1 MSIEHHQPPSPRRWQ
16 PVLISAAFGVAAIG
30 LLAGTAPKPRPAP
43 KPAVAAPAA
52 AVPKAPSYRE
62 IRDRELLAPAGGP
75 SELALQQ
82 PLPAEVSQTVAAALD
97 QRRNAVAQRKRLR
110 AYDGAPPAVPHAVQ
124 QDGLLACAACH
135 AEGLRVGAK
144 PIPQISHAN
153 YTLCTQCHVP
163 KEAPLPPEAER
174 LAQSVGDSRFVG
186 HWTAPY
192 GRRAWAGAP
201 PATPHST
208 WMRDNCS
215 ACHGGSATLGLASS
229 HPWRSSCVQ
238 CHALQADLEQ
248 MPRGAVAAVGPTAH
262 GAALGPQPK
271 LP

>member
-1 MSIEHHQPPSPRRWQ
+1 MSTENHNPPAARRWQ
-16 PVLISAAFGVAAIG
+16 HLLISGAFGVAAIG
-30 LLAGTAPKPRPAP
+30 LLAGTAPKPRPSP
-43 KPAVAAPAA
+43 KPAVAAAAA
-52 AVPKAPSYRE
+52 AVAKAPSYRE
-62 IRDRELLAPAGGP
+62 IRERELQPPGPGP

-82 PLPAEVSQTVAAALD
+82 PLPVEVSASVAAALD
-97 QRRNAVAQRKRLR
+97 QRHNAVEERKRLR

-135 AEGLRVGAK
+135 AEGLRLGAK

-163 KEAPLPPEAER
+163 KAAPLPPEAER
-174 LAQSVGDSRFVG
+174 LAQSVGDSSFVG
-186 HWTAPY
+186 YWAPSF

-215 ACHGGSATLGLASS
+215 ACHGGSASVGLASS

-238 CHALQADLEQ
+238 CHAVKAGLEQ
-248 MPRGAVAAVGPTAH
+248 MPRGAVAAIGPSVQ
-262 GAALGPQPK
+262 GAELGPQPK

>member
-1 MSIEHHQPPSPRRWQ
+1 MSTEPESPAAPQRWQ
-16 PVLISAAFGVAAIG
+16 LILISGAFGVAAIG
-30 LLAGTAPKPRPAP
+30 LLAGTAAKERPAP
-43 KPAVAAPAA
+43 KAAIAAPAA
-52 AVPKAPSYRE
+52 AVAKAPSYRE
-62 IRDRELLAPAGGP
+62 IRERELLPLAPGP

-82 PLPAEVSQTVAAALD
+82 PLPSEISSSVAAALD
-97 QRRNAVAQRKRLR
+97 QRRNAVDQRKLLR

-124 QDGLLACAACH
+124 QDGLLACASCH
-135 AEGLRVGAK
+135 AEGLRLGAK

-163 KEAPLPPEAER
+163 KVAPLPPEAER
-174 LAQSVGDSRFVG
+174 LAQSVGDNSFEG
-186 HWTAPY
+186 HWTAPF

-238 CHALQADLEQ
+238 CHAVKAGLDQ
-248 MPRGAVAAVGPTAH
+248 MPQGAVAAVGPTAN
-262 GAALGPQPK
+262 GASLGPQPK